1 MHPLDRKLLR
11 DLYRLRGQ
19 LLAIALVVACGIASF
34 VMSLSALNSLELTQ
48 ATYYDRYRFAEVF
61 AELKRAPETLA
72 AQIRDIPGVAQV
84 QTRVVADVTLD
95 VPELAEP
102 ATGRLVAIPEQG
114 QPVLNDLFLRQG
126 RYIEPGHSDEV
137 LASEAFATA
146 NGLKV
151 GDSLGAIIKGRWER
165 LQIVG
170 IALSP
175 EYVYEVRGGGSIFP
189 DNRRFGVLWM
199 GQKALGTAF
208 DMDAAFNSV
217 ALTLSP
223 GAIEAEVIDRL
234 DRLLTPY
241 GGLGAYGRED
251 QVSHHI
257 LANELRELR
266 SHATVFPSIF
276 LAIAA
281 FLLHIVLARLI
292 GMEREQIAV
301 LKAFG
306 YSNVAVGAHYL
317 KLVLAVVGVGTLL
330 GIALGTWMGSG
341 LTAMY
346 TWFFRFPLLRYDASP
361 ALMVAAMSISGGA
374 AVGGGMT
381 AVRRAVSL
389 PPAEAMR
396 PAPPAQ
402 FRPTLVEQWG
412 LQRWF
417 SPASRIVLRNL
428 ERQPIQAVLTTLGIA
443 IAVAI
448 LIAGRFFLDSLD
460 YLVDVQFRTMQRE
473 DVTLAFIEPLSARA
487 RFDVMHLPGVLR
499 AEPFR
504 LVPARL
510 RYEHRMRRIALTG
523 LEPDS
528 ELRQLVD
535 RSLHRVSLPT
545 NGVVLTAELAKRMEL
560 RSGDWLTV
568 EALEGSR
575 PVRSVPVAGTVDELL
590 GLSAYMDMEALN
602 RLMGEGRAVSGAYLA
617 VDANQLERLF
627 SRLKEIPAIANVT
640 TRAAALQSF
649 EEISGTNVRVFTSV
663 LVVFACVISVS
674 VIYNAA
680 RIALSE
686 REREL
691 ASLRIMGFTRG
702 EIAYILLGEQAV
714 LTVVAIPVGFL
725 LGLGLA
731 HLMVAAIDTELMRL
745 PAIVTRS
752 TFAFATVVILLAAT
766 GSGWIVRRRLD
777 RMDLIAVLKTRE

>member
-19 LLAIALVVACGIASF
+19 VLAIALVVTCGIASF

-72 AQIRDIPGVAQV
+72 VQIRAIPGVAQV
-84 QTRVVADVTLD
+84 QERVVADVTLD
-95 VPELAEP
+95 VPNLAEP
-102 ATGRLVAIPEQG
+102 ATGRLVAIPEQEK
-114 QPVLNDLFLRQG
+114 PVLNDLFLRQG
-126 RYIEPGHSDEV
+126 RYLEPGHSNEV
-137 LASEAFATA
+137 LASEAFASA
-146 NGLKV
+146 NDLQV

-165 LQIVG
+165 LRIVG

-199 GQKALGTAF
+199 GRKALGTAF
-208 DMDAAFNSV
+208 DMDGAFNSV

-223 GAIEAEVIDRL
+223 GAIEEEVIDRL
-234 DRLLTPY
+234 DRLLAPY

-251 QVSHHI
+251 QVSHNI

-266 SHATVFPSIF
+266 SHATIIPSIF

-281 FLLHIVLARLI
+281 FLLHVVLARLI
-292 GMEREQIAV
+292 GTEREQIAV

-306 YSNVAVGAHYL
+306 YSNFAVGGHYL
-317 KLVLAVVGVGTLL
+317 KLVLAVVGIGAFL
-330 GIALGTWMGSG
+330 GILVGTWMGSG
-341 LTAMY
+341 LTALY
-346 TWFFRFPLLRYDASP
+346 TRFFRFPLLRYDASP
-361 ALMVAAMSISGGA
+361 ILIVAAVTIGAVAAAGGA
-374 AVGGGMT
+374 MM

-396 PAPPAQ
+396 PAPPAH
-402 FRPTLVEQWG
+402 FRPTLVERWG
-412 LQRWF
+412 VQRWF

-428 ERQPIQAVLTTLGIA
+428 ERKPLQAVLTALGIA

-448 LIAGRFFLDSLD
+448 LIAGRFFLDSLN
-460 YLVDVQFRTMQRE
+460 YLIDIQFRTVQRE
-473 DVTLAFIEPLSARA
+473 DVTVTFSEPLSARA
-487 RFDVMHLPGVLR
+487 RFDVRHLPGVLR

-510 RYEHRMRRIALTG
+510 RYAHRMRRIALTG
-523 LEPDS
+523 LEPGS

-535 RSLHRVSLPT
+535 RSLHRVSLPD
-545 NGVVLTAELAKRMEL
+545 NGVLLTEELAKRL
-560 RSGDWLTV
+560 AVGSGDWLTV

-575 PVRSVPVAGTVDELL
+575 PVRSVPIAGTVDEPL
-590 GLSAYMDMEALN
+590 GLSAYMTLDALN
-602 RLMGEGRAVSGAYLA
+602 RLMGEGQAVSGAYLA
-617 VDANQLERLF
+617 VDANQAARLF
-627 SRLKEIPAIANVT
+627 ARLKEIPAIANVT
-640 TRAAALQSF
+640 TRAAALKSF
-649 EEISGTNVRVFTSV
+649 EEISGTNLRVFTTV
-663 LVVFACVISVS
+663 LVVFACVIGVS

-702 EIAYILLGEQAV
+702 EVAYILLGEQAI
-714 LTVVAIPVGFL
+714 LTLVAIPIGFF
-725 LGLGLA
+725 LGWGLA

-745 PAIVTRS
+745 PPIVTRA
-752 TFAFATVVILLAAT
+752 TYAFAAGVILMAAI
-766 GSGWIVRRRLD
+766 GSGWIVRRQLN